1 MDEWRIADAKN
12 KFSELFNNALIGRI
26 QVVHRRDGDV
36 VIISKNEYE
45 RLIGQKKTFKQ
56 SILSPPYEID
66 HLNDMRDKSPM
77 RSVDL

>member
-26 QVVHRRDGDV
+26 QLVHRRDGDV

-45 RLIGQKKTFKQ
+45 RLIGQKKSFKQ
-56 SILSPPYEID
+56 YILSPPHEID
-66 HLNDMRDKSPM
+66 HLDDMRDKSQM

>member
-12 KFSELFNNALIGRI
+12 KFSELFNNALTGRI
-26 QVVHRRDGDV
+26 QIVHRRDGDV

-56 SILSPPYEID
+56 YILSPPYAID
-66 HLNDMRDKSPM
+66 HLDDMRDKSPM
-77 RSVDL
+77 RSIDL

>member
-26 QVVHRRDGDV
+26 QLVHRRDGDV

-56 SILSPPYEID
+56 YILSPPYEID
-66 HLNDMRDKSPM
+66 HLNDMRDKSSM
-77 RSVDL
+77 RLVDL

>member
-12 KFSELFNNALIGRI
+12 KFSELFNNALIGRV

-45 RLIGQKKTFKQ
+45 RLTGQKKTFKQ

>member
-36 VIISKNEYE
+36 VIISKKEYE

-56 SILSPPYEID
+56 YILSPPYEID
-66 HLNDMRDKSPM
+66 YLNDMRDKSPI

>member
-26 QVVHRRDGDV
+26 QLVHRRDGDV

-45 RLIGQKKTFKQ
+45 RLVGQKKSFKQ
-56 SILSPPYEID
+56 YILSPPHEID
-66 HLNDMRDKSPM
+66 HLDDMRDKSSM
-77 RSVDL
+77 RLVDL